1 MGQFWKTSS
10 AIALATNMMPL
21 ILAAGPALQKSPSQ
35 AENQNVPSTAPAAC
49 RVYMWEFCPFRSTLF
64 FHSTNAITFQ
74 VAIFDICFNAAIS
87 HARWTGYVLLFAMV
101 PRFCAGAFFCIS
113 GSSLWKNQLSTY

>member
-35 AENQNVPSTAPAAC
+35 AENQNVPSTAPAALPC
-49 RVYMWEFCPFRSTLF
+49 LHVGF
-64 FHSTNAITFQ
+64 
-74 VAIFDICFNAAIS
+74 
-87 HARWTGYVLLFAMV
+87 
-101 PRFCAGAFFCIS
+101 
-113 GSSLWKNQLSTY
+113 LSFSQYSFIPQY